1 RLIQGAEGSSDAS
14 VGCQENP
21 EAFCLPEKR
30 KKEWVEGV
38 YKALEE
44 SEKESSYLQAFYR
57 TLEAVRAGFVAE
69 HREEAQRV
77 FRQLVTVPALPK
89 LRCKD
94 LKKAIEQLEE
104 EFKVSEVDDR
114 KAREVFLLKWHEKIV
129 ASFFV
134 QVPFYLVDKQKGL
147 LLRVCKDVFKG
158 LPNRVKRRL
167 EGVYVLEGYDYSFEK
182 GLHPGAGASIQDL
195 EEQIL

>member
-1 RLIQGAEGSSDAS
+1 
-14 VGCQENP
+14 
-21 EAFCLPEKR
+21 
-30 KKEWVEGV
+30 
-38 YKALEE
+38 
-44 SEKESSYLQAFYR
+44 
-57 TLEAVRAGFVAE
+57 
-69 HREEAQRV
+69 
-77 FRQLVTVPALPK
+77 
-89 LRCKD
+89 
-94 LKKAIEQLEE
+94 
-104 EFKVSEVDDR
+104 DDR

-182 GLHPGAGASIQDL
+182 GLHLAQGAPTQAQADL